1 MANCLN
7 TTERNRIRELIAVK
21 EAQKEKAQTL
31 LDTLL
36 GEEVESYRFD
46 SGEGSQQAKRR
57 KLTEV
62 KEIIDS
68 LQQEIDA
75 LYRRLECGGL
85 TVINV
90 RRKINTWWRWKN
102 LRID

>member
-7 TTERNRIRELIAVK
+7 QSERDRIREEIATK
-21 EAQKEKAQTL
+21 EAQKAKAETL

-36 GEEVESYRFD
+36 GEEIESYRFD

-68 LQQEIDA
+68 LEQEIA
-75 LYRRLECGGL
+75 NLYRRLECGGL
-85 TVINV
+85 VVMNL
-90 RRKINTWWRWKN
+90 RRKQRVW
-102 LRID
+102 